1 MKFTLAL
8 LAIGAQAVKLHQ
20 EAEDLGTWEAR
31 AARMHSVIDWD
42 GSGTVDAAEL
52 QDLFFLAEA
61 VGHIDEE
68 NQEWLDGFAEDV
80 EDHMGGP
87 FSADEMIDEVYR
99 IMEEGTEEEKEALD
113 VLEEILEGS
122 EEMLLDFALE
132 FAFDYV
138 DENGNDQIEVEEVD
152 AMADDL
158 ELDEEEHQELYD
170 AMEAFDEDEDYM
182 VSWDEFTAGMELVLE
197 EDEALKWEILE
208 GAADLVNEYD
218 VDCDA
223 DGVEGC
229 DDERAEFQ
237 EEIESWSDD
246 E

>member
-8 LAIGAQAVKLHQ
+8 LAIGSQAVKLHQ
-20 EAEDLGTWEAR
+20 DDEADLGSWEAR
-31 AARMHSVIDWD
+31 AERMHSVIDWD

-52 QDLFFLAEA
+52 QDLFFLAENLDY
-61 VGHIDEE
+61 IDEDMQDE
-68 NQEWLDGFAEDV
+68 LDDFADGME
-80 EDHMGGP
+80 EYFGGP
-87 FSADEMIDEVYR
+87 WTAEEMIEEVNWV
-99 IMEEGTEEEKEALD
+99 IENGTEEDMEHLD
-113 VLEEILEGS
+113 VLEGILEGS
-122 EEMLLDFALE
+122 EEMLLDFALS

-152 AMADDL
+152 AMAD
-158 ELDEEEHQELYD
+158 ELDLDDEERQDLYD
-170 AMEAFDEDEDYM
+170 GMEAFDENDDM
-182 VSWDEFTAGMELVLE
+182 QVSWDEFTAGMEWVLE
-197 EDEALKWEILE
+197 EEPELKWEILE
-208 GAADLVNEYD
+208 GAAELVNEYD

-237 EEIESWSDD
+237 EEIESW

>member
-8 LAIGAQAVKLHQ
+8 LAIGSQAVKLHQ
-20 EAEDLGTWEAR
+20 DDEADLGSWEAR

-52 QDLFFLAEA
+52 QDLFFLAENLDY
-61 VGHIDEE
+61 IDEDMQDE
-68 NQEWLDGFAEDV
+68 LDDFADGME
-80 EDHMGGP
+80 EYFGGP
-87 FSADEMIDEVYR
+87 WTAEEMIEEVNWV
-99 IMEEGTEEEKEALD
+99 IENGTEEDMEHLD
-113 VLEEILEGS
+113 VLEGILEGS
-122 EEMLLDFALE
+122 EEMLLDFALS

-152 AMADDL
+152 AMAD
-158 ELDEEEHQELYD
+158 ELDLDDEERQDLYD
-170 AMEAFDEDEDYM
+170 GMEAFDENDDM
-182 VSWDEFTAGMELVLE
+182 QVSWDEFTAGMEWVLE
-197 EDEALKWEILE
+197 EEPELKWEILE
-208 GAADLVNEYD
+208 GAAELVNEYD

-237 EEIESWSDD
+237 EEIESW